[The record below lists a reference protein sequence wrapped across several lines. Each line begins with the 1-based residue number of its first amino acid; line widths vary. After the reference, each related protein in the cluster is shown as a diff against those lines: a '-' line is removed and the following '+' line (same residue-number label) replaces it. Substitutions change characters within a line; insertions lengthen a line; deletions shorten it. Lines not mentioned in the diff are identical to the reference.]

1 MPTEPT
7 RHFAALA
14 SSPVWSKLDDAPHL
28 QKAIVVS
35 EAHNY
40 ILEKLRRLAAKDNR
54 PAAMPVG
61 ANSYSTLFT
70 FVTRERERIAGSAF
84 SQLSIVAILEGSKE
98 ILSMGRHRRFAA
110 GTVIVLPAG
119 WSGDVVNDP
128 DPQSGIYRA
137 IFITFPDQLA
147 RRATKAFPP
156 AHVASQIDLPLDSLL
171 AAAVHHAGEGIAA
184 GGLPTALIEHR
195 LLEVLMVLGMRGALP
210 GSPETTADAVRAL
223 VRWQPDR
230 PWTAD
235 LIAAEL
241 GTSNATL
248 RRRLSREGASLRDVL
263 ASERIALAT
272 TLLVEDGLSL
282 REAALATGY
291 RSPRRFAGRLRSA

>member
-1 MPTEPT
+1 M
-7 RHFAALA
+7 A

-210 GSPETTADAVRAL
+210 GSLETTADAVRAL